1 MFNKMKKLLSI
12 GAVVAST
19 AVLLTGCG
27 GGGQQAASSS
37 SSGAAQEISGK
48 ISASGSTALLPL
60 LKPAQ
65 EAFQDKYEKVTVNI
79 AGGGS
84 FTGMNQVSEGAVQIG
99 NSDVNLP
106 DEYKDKG
113 LVDHKVVVEPF
124 VFIVNKDNK
133 VDNLTKQQ
141 AIDILT
147 GKITNWKEVGGEDQ
161 KITLIHRAKSSG
173 SRATIADVVLKGAAF
188 TDDAVIQDS
197 NGAVRA
203 AIASTPGSIG
213 YVDAPYADD
222 SVKVLKF
229 DGVEYS
235 PQNIID
241 GKYPIY
247 GYGHMYTK
255 GEPTGAVKAFIDYIL
270 SDEFQNSQVEKLGFI
285 PISKM
290 KN

>member
-1 MFNKMKKLLSI
+1 MFKHMKKILMVGTL
-12 GAVVAST
+12 AVST
-19 AVLLTGCG
+19 AVLLAGCG
-27 GGGQQAASSS
+27 GAPSAAGG
-37 SSGAAQEISGK
+37 SGAETEIAGK

-65 EAFQDKYEKVTVNI
+65 EEFQNKNAKVTVNV

-84 FTGMNQVSEGAVQIG
+84 FTGMNQVAEGSVDIG
-99 NSDVNLP
+99 DSDVNLP

-124 VFIVNKDNK
+124 VFIVDKANKI
-133 VDNLTKQQ
+133 DNLTKQQ
-141 AIDILT
+141 VIDILT
-147 GKITNWKEVGGEDQ
+147 GKVTNWSQVGGADQ

-173 SRATIADVVLKGAAF
+173 SRATISEVVLKGAPF

-197 NGAVRA
+197 NGAVRS
-203 AIASTPGSIG
+203 AISTTPGAIG

-229 DGVEYS
+229 DGVEFS
-235 PQNIID
+235 AQNIID

-255 GEPTGAVKAFIDYIL
+255 GEATGATKAFLDYIM

-290 KN
+290 KK

>member
-1 MFNKMKKLLSI
+1 MFKHGKISMVVGALMLS
-12 GAVVAST
+12 AAMVF
-19 AVLLTGCG
+19 TGCG
-27 GGGQQAASSS
+27 GSQSASSGS
-37 SSGAAQEISGK
+37 GSGAAISGK
-48 ISASGSTALLPL
+48 VSASGSTALLPL

-65 EAFQDKYEKVTVNI
+65 EAFQDKYKDVTVNI

-84 FTGMNQVSEGAVQIG
+84 FTGMNQVAEGSVDIG
-99 NSDVNLP
+99 DSDVNLP

-124 VFIVNKDNK
+124 VFIVDKDK
-133 VDNLTKQQ
+133 PVDNLTKDQV
-141 AIDILT
+141 IGILT
-147 GKITNWKEVGGEDQ
+147 GKITNWKEVGGKDE
-161 KITLIHRAKSSG
+161 KVTLIHRAKSSG
-173 SRATIADVVLKGAAF
+173 SRATIADVVLKGQAF

-203 AIASTPGSIG
+203 AISSTPGAIG

-235 PQNIID
+235 ADNIIA

-255 GEPTGAVKAFIDYIL
+255 GEPQGAVKAFLDYVM

-290 KN
+290 KK

>member
-1 MFNKMKKLLSI
+1 MFNKKKIILAMGTLLVS
-12 GAVVAST
+12 ASM
-19 AVLLTGCG
+19 LLAGCG
-27 GGGQQAASSS
+27 GGGSQQAASS
-37 SSGAAQEISGK
+37 GGEKISGK

-65 EAFQDKYEKVTVNI
+65 EAFQDKYKDVTVNV

-84 FTGMNQVSEGAVQIG
+84 FTGMNQVAEGSVDIG
-99 NSDVNLP
+99 DSDVNLP

-124 VFIVNKDNK
+124 VFIVDKANK
-133 VDNLTKQQ
+133 VDNLTKDQV
-141 AIDILT
+141 ICILT
-147 GKITNWKEVGGEDQ
+147 GKITNWKEVGGDDQ

-173 SRATIADVVLKGAAF
+173 SRATISDVVLKGANF

-203 AIASTPGSIG
+203 AIASTPGAIG

-235 PQNIID
+235 AQNIID

-285 PISKM
+285 PVSKM
-290 KN
+290 KK

>member
-1 MFNKMKKLLSI
+1 MFNKKKVTLVF
-12 GAVVAST
+12 GALMMSAMM
-19 AVLLTGCG
+19 LLTGCG
-27 GGGQQAASSS
+27 GPQKAASGGESL
-37 SSGAAQEISGK
+37 SGK

-65 EAFQDKYEKVTVNI
+65 EAFQAKYKDVSINI

-84 FTGMNQVSEGAVQIG
+84 FTGMNQVAEGSVDIG
-99 NSDVNLP
+99 DSDVNLP
-106 DEYKDKG
+106 AEYKDKG

-124 VFIVNKDNK
+124 VFIVDKANK
-133 VDNLTKQQ
+133 VDNLTKDQV
-141 AIDILT
+141 IGILT
-147 GKITNWKEVGGEDQ
+147 GKIKNWKDVRGEDQ

-173 SRATIADVVLKGAAF
+173 SRATISDVVLKGQEF

-203 AIASTPGSIG
+203 AIASTPGAIG

-222 SVKVLKF
+222 SVKILKF

-235 PQNIID
+235 AQNIID

-255 GEPTGAVKAFIDYIL
+255 GEPTGALKAFIDYIL
-270 SDEFQNSQVEKLGFI
+270 SDEFQNTQVEKLGFI

-290 KN
+290 KK

>member
-1 MFNKMKKLLSI
+1 MFNKKKIVLTMGTLLVS
-12 GAVVAST
+12 ASM
-19 AVLLTGCG
+19 LLAGCG
-27 GGGQQAASSS
+27 GGGSQQAASS
-37 SSGAAQEISGK
+37 GGEKISGK

-65 EAFQDKYEKVTVNI
+65 EAFQDKYKDVTVNV

-84 FTGMNQVSEGAVQIG
+84 FTGMNQVAEGSVDIG
-99 NSDVNLP
+99 DSDVNLP

-124 VFIVNKDNK
+124 VFIVDKANK
-133 VDNLTKQQ
+133 VDNLTKDQV
-141 AIDILT
+141 IGILT
-147 GKITNWKEVGGEDQ
+147 GKITNWKEVGGDDQ

-173 SRATIADVVLKGAAF
+173 SRATISEVVLKGANF

-203 AIASTPGSIG
+203 AIASTPGAIG

-235 PQNIID
+235 AQNIID

-285 PISKM
+285 PVSKM
-290 KN
+290 KK

>member
-1 MFNKMKKLLSI
+1 MWGKKKILA
-12 GAVVAST
+12 AVSTLMVAS
-19 AVLLTGCG
+19 AMVFTGCG
-27 GGGQQAASSS
+27 GDKAA
-37 SSGAAQEISGK
+37 SSGAASNEIEGK

-65 EAFQDKYEKVTVNI
+65 EEFQNQHAKVTVNV

-84 FTGMNQVSEGAVQIG
+84 FTGMNQVAEGSVDIG

-113 LVDHKVVVEPF
+113 LIDHKVVVEPF
-124 VFIVNKDNK
+124 VFIVDKANG
-133 VDNLTKQQ
+133 VDNLTKEQVT
-141 AIDILT
+141 AILT
-147 GKITNWKEVGGEDQ
+147 GKIKNWQEVGGADQ

-173 SRATIADVVLKGAAF
+173 SRATISDVVLKGADF

-203 AIASTPGSIG
+203 AIASTPGAIG

-229 DGVEYS
+229 DGVEFS
-235 PQNIID
+235 AQNVID

-255 GEPTGAVKAFIDYIL
+255 GEPTGAVKAFIEYIL
-270 SDEFQNSQVEKLGFI
+270 SDEFQEAQVGKLGFI
-285 PISKM
+285 PVSKM
-290 KN
+290 KQ

>member
-1 MFNKMKKLLSI
+1 MFNQMRKILTMGTL
-12 GAVVAST
+12 VVSA
-19 AVLLTGCG
+19 AVLLAGCG
-27 GGGQQAASSS
+27 GGASGG
-37 SSGAAQEISGK
+37 SSGAATEVSGK

-65 EAFQDKYEKVTVNI
+65 EEFQNQHAKVTVNV

-84 FTGMNQVSEGAVQIG
+84 FTGMNQVAEGSVDIG
-99 NSDVNLP
+99 NSDVSLP

-124 VFIVNKDNK
+124 VFIVDKANK

-141 AIDILT
+141 AVDILT
-147 GKITNWKEVGGEDQ
+147 GKITNWSQVGGADQ

-173 SRATIADVVLKGAAF
+173 SRATISEVVLKGAAF
-188 TDDAVIQDS
+188 TDDAIIQDS

-203 AIASTPGSIG
+203 AIATTPGAIG
-213 YVDAPYADD
+213 YVDAPYADE

-229 DGVEYS
+229 DGVEFS
-235 PQNIID
+235 AQNIID

-255 GEPTGAVKAFIDYIL
+255 GEPTGAVKEFIDYIM

-285 PISKM
+285 PVSKM
-290 KN
+290 KK

>member
-1 MFNKMKKLLSI
+1 MFKHVKKILMVGTL
-12 GAVVAST
+12 AVST
-19 AVLLTGCG
+19 AALLAGCG
-27 GGGQQAASSS
+27 GASSGDS
-37 SSGAAQEISGK
+37 SSGAATEVSGK

-65 EAFQDKYEKVTVNI
+65 EEFQNKHAKVTVNV

-84 FTGMNQVSEGAVQIG
+84 FTGMNQVAEGSVDIG
-99 NSDVNLP
+99 DSDVNLP

-124 VFIVNKDNK
+124 VFIVDKANKI
-133 VDNLTKQQ
+133 DNLTKQQ
-141 AIDILT
+141 VIDILT
-147 GKITNWKEVGGEDQ
+147 GKVTNWSQVGGADQ

-173 SRATIADVVLKGAAF
+173 SRATIRDVVLKGAPF

-197 NGAVRA
+197 NGAVRS
-203 AIASTPGSIG
+203 AISTTPGAIG

-229 DGVEYS
+229 DGVEFS
-235 PQNIID
+235 AQNIID

-255 GEPTGAVKAFIDYIL
+255 GEATGATKAFLDYIM

-290 KN
+290 KK

>member
-1 MFNKMKKLLSI
+1 MFNKKKLVLALGALS
-12 GAVVAST
+12 VSASM
-19 AVLLTGCG
+19 LLAGCCG
-27 GGGQQAASSS
+27 SQQAAT
-37 SSGAAQEISGK
+37 SGSGSGEAAISGK

-65 EAFQDKYEKVTVNI
+65 EAFQDKYKDVTVNV

-84 FTGMNQVSEGAVQIG
+84 FTGMNQVAEGSVDIG
-99 NSDVNLP
+99 DSDVNLP

-124 VFIVNKDNK
+124 VFIVDKANK
-133 VDNLTKQQ
+133 VDNLTKDQVVG
-141 AIDILT
+141 ILT
-147 GKITNWKEVGGEDQ
+147 GKIQNWKDVGGDDQ

-173 SRATIADVVLKGAAF
+173 SRATISDVVLKGAAF

-235 PQNIID
+235 AQNIID

-270 SDEFQNSQVEKLGFI
+270 SEEFQNSQVEKLGFI
-285 PISKM
+285 PVSKM
-290 KN
+290 KK

>member
-1 MFNKMKKLLSI
+1 MFKHMKKILMVGTL
-12 GAVVAST
+12 AVST
-19 AVLLTGCG
+19 AVLLAGCG
-27 GGGQQAASSS
+27 GAPSAAGG
-37 SSGAAQEISGK
+37 SGAGTEIAGK

-65 EAFQDKYEKVTVNI
+65 EEFQNKHAKVTVNV

-84 FTGMNQVSEGAVQIG
+84 FTGMNQVAEGSVDIG
-99 NSDVNLP
+99 DSDVNLP

-124 VFIVNKDNK
+124 VFIVDKANK

-141 AIDILT
+141 VIDIMT
-147 GKITNWKEVGGEDQ
+147 GKVTNWSQVGGADQ

-173 SRATIADVVLKGAAF
+173 SRATISEVVLNGAPF

-197 NGAVRA
+197 NGAVRS
-203 AIASTPGSIG
+203 AISTTPGAIG

-229 DGVEYS
+229 DGVEFS
-235 PQNIID
+235 AQNIID

-255 GEPTGAVKAFIDYIL
+255 GEATGATKAFLDYIM

-290 KN
+290 KK

>member
-1 MFNKMKKLLSI
+1 MFNKKKVTLVF
-12 GAVVAST
+12 GALMMSAMM
-19 AVLLTGCG
+19 LLTGCG
-27 GGGQQAASSS
+27 GPQKAASGGESL
-37 SSGAAQEISGK
+37 SGK

-65 EAFQDKYEKVTVNI
+65 EAFQAKYKDVSINI

-84 FTGMNQVSEGAVQIG
+84 FTGMNQVAEGSVDIG
-99 NSDVNLP
+99 DSDVNLP
-106 DEYKDKG
+106 AEYKDKG
-113 LVDHKVVVEPF
+113 LVDHKIVVEPF
-124 VFIVNKDNK
+124 VFIVDKANK
-133 VDNLTKQQ
+133 VDNLTKDQV
-141 AIDILT
+141 IGILT
-147 GKITNWKEVGGEDQ
+147 GKIKNWKDVGGEDQ

-173 SRATIADVVLKGAAF
+173 SRATISDVVLKGQEF

-203 AIASTPGSIG
+203 AIASTPGAIG

-222 SVKVLKF
+222 NVKILKF

-235 PQNIID
+235 AQNIID

-255 GEPTGAVKAFIDYIL
+255 GEPTGALKAFIDYIL
-270 SDEFQNSQVEKLGFI
+270 SDEFQNTQVEKLGFI

-290 KN
+290 KK

>member
-1 MFNKMKKLLSI
+1 MFNKKKIVLAMGTLLVS
-12 GAVVAST
+12 ASM
-19 AVLLTGCG
+19 LLTGCG
-27 GGGQQAASSS
+27 GGGSQQAASS
-37 SSGAAQEISGK
+37 GGEKISGK

-65 EAFQDKYEKVTVNI
+65 EAFQDKYKDVTVNV

-84 FTGMNQVSEGAVQIG
+84 FTGMNQVAEGSVDIG
-99 NSDVNLP
+99 DSDVNLP

-124 VFIVNKDNK
+124 VFIVDKANK
-133 VDNLTKQQ
+133 VNNLTKDQV
-141 AIDILT
+141 IGILT
-147 GKITNWKEVGGEDQ
+147 GKITNWKEVGGDDQ

-173 SRATIADVVLKGAAF
+173 SRATISDVVLKGENF

-203 AIASTPGSIG
+203 AIASTPGAIG

-235 PQNIID
+235 AQNIID

-285 PISKM
+285 PVSKM
-290 KN
+290 KK

>member
-255 GEPTGAVKAFIDYIL
+255 GEPTGAVKAFIAYIL

>member
-1 MFNKMKKLLSI
+1 MFGKKKIVLAM
-12 GAVVAST
+12 GALMVSAAMLV
-19 AVLLTGCG
+19 TGCG
-27 GGGQQAASSS
+27 GSQGASDHA
-37 SSGAAQEISGK
+37 GAEQEVAGK

-65 EAFQDKYEKVTVNI
+65 EEFQNQHEKVTVNV

-84 FTGMNQVSEGAVQIG
+84 FTGMNQVAEGSVDIG
-99 NSDVNLP
+99 NSDVDLP
-106 DEYKDKG
+106 ADYKDKG

-124 VFIVNKDNK
+124 VFIVDKANT
-133 VDNLTKQQ
+133 VENLTKQQ
-141 AIDILT
+141 AVDILT
-147 GKITNWKEVGGEDQ
+147 GKITNWKEVGGDDQ

-173 SRATIADVVLKGAAF
+173 SRATISEVVLNGAAF
-188 TDDAVIQDS
+188 TDDAIIQDS

-203 AIASTPGSIG
+203 AISSTPGAVG
-213 YVDAPYADD
+213 YVDAPYADE

-229 DGVEYS
+229 DGVEFS
-235 PQNIID
+235 AQNIID

-270 SDEFQNSQVEKLGFI
+270 SDAFQNSQVEKLGFI
-285 PISKM
+285 PVSKM
-290 KN
+290 KK

>member
-1 MFNKMKKLLSI
+1 MFNKKKMILAMGTLLVS
-12 GAVVAST
+12 ASM
-19 AVLLTGCG
+19 LLAGCG
-27 GGGQQAASSS
+27 GGGSQQAASS
-37 SSGAAQEISGK
+37 GGEKISGK

-65 EAFQDKYEKVTVNI
+65 EAFQDKYKDVTVNV

-84 FTGMNQVSEGAVQIG
+84 FTGMNQVAEGSVDIG
-99 NSDVNLP
+99 DSDVNLP

-124 VFIVNKDNK
+124 VFIVDKANK
-133 VDNLTKQQ
+133 VDNLTKDQV
-141 AIDILT
+141 ICILT
-147 GKITNWKEVGGEDQ
+147 GKITNWKEVGGDDQ

-173 SRATIADVVLKGAAF
+173 SRATISDVVLKGANF

-203 AIASTPGSIG
+203 AIASTPGAIG

-235 PQNIID
+235 AQNIID

-285 PISKM
+285 PVSKM
-290 KN
+290 KK

>member
-1 MFNKMKKLLSI
+1 MFNQMRKILTMGTL
-12 GAVVAST
+12 AVSA
-19 AVLLTGCG
+19 AVLLAGCG
-27 GGGQQAASSS
+27 GGESGG
-37 SSGAAQEISGK
+37 SSGAATEVSGK

-65 EAFQDKYEKVTVNI
+65 EEFQNQHAKVTVNV

-84 FTGMNQVSEGAVQIG
+84 FTGMNQVAEGSVDIG
-99 NSDVNLP
+99 NSDVSLP

-124 VFIVNKDNK
+124 VFIVDKANK

-141 AIDILT
+141 AVDILT
-147 GKITNWKEVGGEDQ
+147 GKITNWSQVGGADQ

-173 SRATIADVVLKGAAF
+173 SRATISEVVLKGAAF
-188 TDDAVIQDS
+188 TDDAIIQDS

-203 AIASTPGSIG
+203 AIATTLGAIG
-213 YVDAPYADD
+213 YVDAPYADE

-229 DGVEYS
+229 DGVEFS
-235 PQNIID
+235 AQNIID

-255 GEPTGAVKAFIDYIL
+255 GEPTGAVKAFIDYIM

-285 PISKM
+285 PVSKM
-290 KN
+290 KK

>member
-1 MFNKMKKLLSI
+1 MFNKKKMILAMGTLLVS
-12 GAVVAST
+12 ASM
-19 AVLLTGCG
+19 LLAGCG
-27 GGGQQAASSS
+27 GGGSQQAASS
-37 SSGAAQEISGK
+37 GGEKISGK

-65 EAFQDKYEKVTVNI
+65 EAFQDKYKDVTVNV

-84 FTGMNQVSEGAVQIG
+84 FTGMNQVAEGSVDIG
-99 NSDVNLP
+99 DSDVNLP

-124 VFIVNKDNK
+124 VFIVDKANK
-133 VDNLTKQQ
+133 VDNLTKDQV
-141 AIDILT
+141 IGILT
-147 GKITNWKEVGGEDQ
+147 GKITNWNEVGGDDQ

-173 SRATIADVVLKGAAF
+173 SRATISDVVLKGENF

-203 AIASTPGSIG
+203 AIASTPGAIG

-235 PQNIID
+235 AQNIID

-285 PISKM
+285 PVSKM
-290 KN
+290 KK

>member
-1 MFNKMKKLLSI
+1 MWSRKKILTAFSALM
-12 GAVVAST
+12 VAGT
-19 AVLLTGCG
+19 MVFTGCG
-27 GGGQQAASSS
+27 GDKAAS
-37 SSGAAQEISGK
+37 SSGAADTNIEGK

-65 EAFQDKYEKVTVNI
+65 EEFQNKHAKVTVNV

-84 FTGMNQVSEGAVQIG
+84 FTGMNQVAEGSVDIG
-99 NSDVNLP
+99 NSDVNVP
-106 DEYKDKG
+106 DDYKDKG

-124 VFIVNKDNK
+124 VFIVDKANG
-133 VDNLTKQQ
+133 VDNLTKEQVV
-141 AIDILT
+141 AILT
-147 GKITNWKEVGGEDQ
+147 GKIKNWQEVGGSDQ

-173 SRATIADVVLKGAAF
+173 SRATISDVVLKGADF

-203 AIASTPGSIG
+203 AIASTPGAIG

-229 DGVEYS
+229 DGVEFS
-235 PQNIID
+235 AQNVID

-255 GEPTGAVKAFIDYIL
+255 GEPTGAVKAFIDYVL
-270 SDEFQNSQVEKLGFI
+270 SDEFQNAQVEKLGFI
-285 PISKM
+285 PVSKM
-290 KN
+290 KK

>member
-1 MFNKMKKLLSI
+1 MFNKKKMILAMGTLLVS
-12 GAVVAST
+12 ASM
-19 AVLLTGCG
+19 LLAGCG
-27 GGGQQAASSS
+27 GGGSQQAASS
-37 SSGAAQEISGK
+37 GGEKISGK

-65 EAFQDKYEKVTVNI
+65 EAFQDKYKDVTVNV

-84 FTGMNQVSEGAVQIG
+84 FTGMNQVAEGSVDIG
-99 NSDVNLP
+99 DSDVNLP

-124 VFIVNKDNK
+124 VFIVDKTNK
-133 VDNLTKQQ
+133 VDNLTKDQV
-141 AIDILT
+141 IGILT
-147 GKITNWKEVGGEDQ
+147 GKITNWNEVGGDDQ

-173 SRATIADVVLKGAAF
+173 SRATISDVVLKGENF

-203 AIASTPGSIG
+203 AIASTPGAIG

-235 PQNIID
+235 AQNIID

-285 PISKM
+285 PVSKM
-290 KN
+290 KK

>member
-1 MFNKMKKLLSI
+1 MFNKKKVTLVF
-12 GAVVAST
+12 GALMMSAMM
-19 AVLLTGCG
+19 LLTGCG
-27 GGGQQAASSS
+27 GPQKAASGGESL
-37 SSGAAQEISGK
+37 SGK

-65 EAFQDKYEKVTVNI
+65 EAFQAKYKDVSINI

-84 FTGMNQVSEGAVQIG
+84 FTGMNQVAEGSVDIG
-99 NSDVNLP
+99 DSDVNLP
-106 DEYKDKG
+106 AEYKDKG

-124 VFIVNKDNK
+124 VFIVDKANK
-133 VDNLTKQQ
+133 VDNLTKDQV
-141 AIDILT
+141 IGILT
-147 GKITNWKEVGGEDQ
+147 GKIKNWKDVGGEDQ

-173 SRATIADVVLKGAAF
+173 SRATISDVVLKGQEF

-203 AIASTPGSIG
+203 AIASTPGAIG

-222 SVKVLKF
+222 SVKILKF

-235 PQNIID
+235 AQNIID

-255 GEPTGAVKAFIDYIL
+255 GEPTGALKAFIDYIL
-270 SDEFQNSQVEKLGFI
+270 SYEFQNTQVEKLGFI

-290 KN
+290 KK

>member
-1 MFNKMKKLLSI
+1 MFNQMRKILTMGTL
-12 GAVVAST
+12 AVSA
-19 AVLLTGCG
+19 AVLLAGCG
-27 GGGQQAASSS
+27 GGASSGGC
-37 SSGAAQEISGK
+37 SGAATEVSGK

-65 EAFQDKYEKVTVNI
+65 EEFQNQHAKVTVNV

-84 FTGMNQVSEGAVQIG
+84 FTGMNQVAEGSVDIG
-99 NSDVNLP
+99 NSDVSLP

-124 VFIVNKDNK
+124 VFIVDKANK
-133 VDNLTKQQ
+133 VENLTKQQ
-141 AIDILT
+141 AVDILT
-147 GKITNWKEVGGEDQ
+147 GKITNWSQVGGADQ

-173 SRATIADVVLKGAAF
+173 SRATISEVVLKGAAF
-188 TDDAVIQDS
+188 TDDAIIQDS

-203 AIASTPGSIG
+203 AIATTPGAIG
-213 YVDAPYADD
+213 YVDAPYADE

-229 DGVEYS
+229 DGVEFS
-235 PQNIID
+235 AQNIID

-255 GEPTGAVKAFIDYIL
+255 GEPTGAVKAFIDYIM

-285 PISKM
+285 PVSKM
-290 KN
+290 KK

>member
-1 MFNKMKKLLSI
+1 MFNKKKVTLVF
-12 GAVVAST
+12 GALMMSAMM
-19 AVLLTGCG
+19 LLTGCG
-27 GGGQQAASSS
+27 GPQKAASGGESL
-37 SSGAAQEISGK
+37 SGK

-65 EAFQDKYEKVTVNI
+65 EAFQAKYKDVSINI

-84 FTGMNQVSEGAVQIG
+84 FTGMNQVAEGSVDIG
-99 NSDVNLP
+99 DSDVNLP
-106 DEYKDKG
+106 AEYKDKG

-124 VFIVNKDNK
+124 VFIVDKANK
-133 VDNLTKQQ
+133 VDNLTKDQV
-141 AIDILT
+141 IGILT
-147 GKITNWKEVGGEDQ
+147 GKIKNWKDVGGKDQ

-173 SRATIADVVLKGAAF
+173 SRATISDVVLKGQEF

-203 AIASTPGSIG
+203 AIASTPGAIG

-222 SVKVLKF
+222 SVKILKF

-235 PQNIID
+235 VQNIID

-255 GEPTGAVKAFIDYIL
+255 GEPTGALKAFIDYIL
-270 SDEFQNSQVEKLGFI
+270 SDEFQNTQVEKLGFI

-290 KN
+290 KK

>member
-1 MFNKMKKLLSI
+1 MFNKKKVTLVF
-12 GAVVAST
+12 GALMMSAMM
-19 AVLLTGCG
+19 LLTGCG
-27 GGGQQAASSS
+27 GPQKAASGGESL
-37 SSGAAQEISGK
+37 SGK

-65 EAFQDKYEKVTVNI
+65 EAFQAKYKDVSINI

-84 FTGMNQVSEGAVQIG
+84 FTGMNQVAEGSVDIG
-99 NSDVNLP
+99 DSDVNLP
-106 DEYKDKG
+106 AEYKDKG

-124 VFIVNKDNK
+124 VFIVDKANK
-133 VDNLTKQQ
+133 VDNLTKDQV
-141 AIDILT
+141 IGILT
-147 GKITNWKEVGGEDQ
+147 GKIKNWKDVGGEDQ

-173 SRATIADVVLKGAAF
+173 SRATISDVVLKGQEF

-203 AIASTPGSIG
+203 AIASTPGAIG

-222 SVKVLKF
+222 SVKILKF

-235 PQNIID
+235 AQNIID

-255 GEPTGAVKAFIDYIL
+255 GEPTGALKAFIDYIL
-270 SDEFQNSQVEKLGFI
+270 SDECQNTQVEMLGFI

-290 KN
+290 KK